1 MVAQKSP
8 IRWAKLVVV
17 AFLSLTLILLIPTQ
31 AAGVTGAYFHLEPSS
46 CALYTEI
53 GEVWTVDIILTAY
66 EQVNS
71 VMATVSWKGPV
82 SFYDFSTA
90 GKTWQVAQKLSGDSL
105 ELLWEIG
112 PNQKGELQL
121 GKLRFMSTALGSL
134 TLQLS
139 GLRAY
144 NLASWDVVKQSQ
156 FSEVYEL
163 KQGAPFS
170 DITGNW
176 AKFAILSLV
185 DKQIINGFPDKTFRP
200 NDSLT
205 RAQVAK
211 MIALW
216 RNLPLKS
223 PASSTFS
230 DLPRDHWAYQYV
242 EGVVASGVINGFPDG
257 TFRPQEAVTKAQ
269 LIKLLTV
276 AKRWGIPG
284 FLPNPPSYEDII
296 GWFQPYIEAAIQ
308 QGALNK
314 AGEESPEL
322 AGGRN
327 FYPDLPASRAQA
339 CVLLERSGKIADG
352 QTLPELPGSDQSL
365 GRIVF
370 ASFAG
375 EASYLST
382 IKADGSGLKK
392 LTDSA
397 YYRSLP
403 KWSPDGTQIAY
414 EAQPDSQTTYAV
426 FVMNADGSGQTRL
439 SNRDASE
446 GSPAWSS
453 DGRQFAFTAY
463 QNSTGSYDI
472 WTMNRDG
479 SNRTRLVG
487 LDSYD
492 DYPCWSPDS
501 SKIAFVSNR
510 DGPSEIYLMNANG
523 QYQQSL
529 TGKTADNYWPSWSPD
544 GTKIAFTSTRDGNPE
559 IYVMNADGSNPIRL
573 TNNDAADYY
582 PNWSPDGTQLCF
594 TSERDD
600 KAEIYLMNADGSSQ
614 KRLTVTDVQ
623 TAYPH
628 WGK

>member
-1 MVAQKSP
+1 MVQKNLV
-8 IRWAKLVVV
+8 RWVKIVMA
-17 AFLSLTLILLIPTQ
+17 AFLGLTLILLIPPQ

-46 CALYTEI
+46 GSLYTEI
-53 GEVWTVDIILTAY
+53 GEVWTVAIVLTAY

-90 GKTWQVAQKLSGDSL
+90 GKAWQVAQKLSGDSL

-134 TLQLS
+134 TLKLS

-176 AKFAILSLV
+176 AKLSILSLV

-216 RNLPLKS
+216 RNLPLKN
-223 PASSTFS
+223 PAFSTFS

-276 AKRWGIPG
+276 AKHWGIPG
-284 FLPNPPSYEDII
+284 FLPNPPSYEDIA
-296 GWFQPYIEAAIQ
+296 GWYQPYIEAAIQ

-314 AGEESPEL
+314 AGEESPDL
-322 AGGRN
+322 VGGQN

-352 QTLPELPGSDQSL
+352 QTLPELPGADQSL

-375 EASYLST
+375 EAGYLST
-382 IKADGSGLKK
+382 INADSSGLKK

-414 EAQPDSQTTYAV
+414 EAQPDNSTTYSV

-463 QNSTGSYDI
+463 QYGTASYDI

-479 SNRTRLVG
+479 SNRIRLVG

-492 DYPCWSPDS
+492 DYPCWSPDG

-510 DGPSEIYLMNANG
+510 DGPSEIYVMNANG

-529 TGKTADNYWPSWSPD
+529 TGQTADNYWPSWSPD
-544 GTKIAFTSTRDGNPE
+544 GTKIAFTSSRDGNPE
-559 IYVMNADGSNPIRL
+559 IYLMNADGSNPIRL

-594 TSERDD
+594 TSERDG
-600 KAEIYLMNADGSSQ
+600 KAEIYLMNANGAGQ